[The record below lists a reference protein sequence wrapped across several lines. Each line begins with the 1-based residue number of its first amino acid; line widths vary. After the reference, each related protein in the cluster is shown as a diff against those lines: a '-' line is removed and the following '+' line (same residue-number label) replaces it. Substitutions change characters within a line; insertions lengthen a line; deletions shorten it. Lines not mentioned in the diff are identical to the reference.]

1 MDVFNSLLPSCSFS
15 VLVFFS
21 FLPFSTFDIHRYRP
35 VFSVNL
41 FLVFGFS
48 FSLSVIL
55 SLCLPFSLF
64 FCLFFLT
71 VQSANGII
79 TSPSVLD
86 NHQAPPITAFFSQFL
101 SLSPPLVDFLT
112 FFVMSP
118 SIMGLFSTSRF
129 RQATHF
135 APHPPPLPL
144 SSFFFPPHH
153 FSFCLTSPPSSP
165 YLLCLHLL
173 NIYRSWVHLSRLP
186 FSNPMLP
193 VPWRECETKCV

>member
-86 NHQAPPITAFFSQFL
+86 NHQAPPITAFFFTISVSFPSPCRFSNLFCDVSFYYGTVLHL
-101 SLSPPLVDFLT
+101 S
-112 FFVMSP
+112 
-118 SIMGLFSTSRF
+118 FSTS
-129 RQATHF
+129 
-135 APHPPPLPL
+135 HPFCSPPA
-144 SSFFFPPHH
+144 SSAIVFFFFSTSPFFFLSH
-153 FSFCLTSPPSSP
+153 FSS
-165 YLLCLHLL
+165 
-173 NIYRSWVHLSRLP
+173 
-186 FSNPMLP
+186 
-193 VPWRECETKCV
+193 